1 MYAVYDMKNKEQCVG
16 IFDYRQEAATYLGI
30 HKDSL
35 NRNIKK
41 KILVKNQYKVMKI
54 KEETEW

>member
-54 KEETEW
+54 KEETE